1 MLQYMFIDESGDL
14 GMQTRYLV
22 LSALIVSNPADLD
35 RIIKNMRRHKF
46 RKQLRKAVEIKANK
60 SSPEIKRHMLEAL
73 DSVLGISVS
82 YVVLEKKKLYSDFL
96 KQDKHKLYN
105 YVAGKLAKHV
115 SLPRTDLEIRI
126 DRSKGKQLLQED
138 FNSYFLKLL
147 REKSDLGK
155 VEIYHSYSQ
164 SWSGLQFADLLAW
177 SAFQKFEHGDDSY
190 MSLLGVNPDVKYV
203 W

>member
-1 MLQYMFIDESGDL
+1 
-14 GMQTRYLV
+14 MQTKHLI
-22 LSALIVSNPADLD
+22 LSALIVSTPADLD

-46 RKQLRKAVEIKANK
+46 RKELRKAAEIKANK
-60 SSPEIKRHMLEAL
+60 SSPEVKRHMLEKL
-73 DSVLGISVS
+73 NSLQNLNIS
-82 YVVLEKKKLYSDFL
+82 YIVLEKKKLYSGFL

-105 YVAGKLAKHV
+105 FVAGKLAKHV
-115 SLPRTDLEIRI
+115 NLPKTDLEIRI

-138 FNSYFLKLL
+138 FNRYFIKLL

-164 SWSGLQFADLLAW
+164 GWSGLQFADLLAW
-177 SAFQKFEHGDDSY
+177 SAFQKFERGDSSY
-190 MSLLGVNPDVKYV
+190 IDILKTGPDTHHV

>member
-1 MLQYMFIDESGDL
+1 MFIDESGDL
-14 GMQTRYLV
+14 GMQTKHLI
-22 LSALIVSNPADLD
+22 LSALIVSTPADLD

-46 RKQLRKAVEIKANK
+46 RKELRKAAEIKANK
-60 SSPEIKRHMLEAL
+60 SSPEVKRHMLEKL
-73 DSVLGISVS
+73 NSLQNLNIS
-82 YVVLEKKKLYSDFL
+82 YIVLEKKKLYSGFL

-105 YVAGKLAKHV
+105 FVAGKLAKHV
-115 SLPRTDLEIRI
+115 NLPKTDLEIRI

-138 FNSYFLKLL
+138 FNRYFIKLL

-164 SWSGLQFADLLAW
+164 GWSGLQFADLLAW
-177 SAFQKFEHGDDSY
+177 SAFQKFERGDSSY
-190 MSLLGVNPDVKYV
+190 IDILKTGPDTHHV

>member
-14 GMQTRYLV
+14 GMQTKHLI
-22 LSALIVSNPADLD
+22 LSALIVSTPADLD

-46 RKQLRKAVEIKANK
+46 RKELRKAAEIKANK
-60 SSPEIKRHMLEAL
+60 SSPEVKRHMLEKL
-73 DSVLGISVS
+73 NSLQNLNIS
-82 YVVLEKKKLYSDFL
+82 YIVLEKKKLYSGFL

-105 YVAGKLAKHV
+105 FVAGKLAKHV
-115 SLPRTDLEIRI
+115 NLPKTDLEIRI

-138 FNSYFLKLL
+138 FNRYFIKLL

-164 SWSGLQFADLLAW
+164 GWSGLQFADLLAW
-177 SAFQKFEHGDDSY
+177 SAFQKFERGDSSY
-190 MSLLGVNPDVKYV
+190 IDILKTGPDTHHV